1 MEEEEEKRK
10 GWRDESGKV
19 KKEMVPLL
27 GVPTDGAQ
35 YVTKS
40 TKARWDG
47 AMAEIANA
55 LRDPDAPH

>member
-47 AMAEIANA
+47 KPFLPLYSYN
-55 LRDPDAPH
+55 RN

>member
-1 MEEEEEKRK
+1 LDEEEEKRK
-10 GWRDESGKV
+10 GWRDESGKL

-27 GVPTDGAQ
+27 GVPSDGAQ

-47 AMAEIANA
+47 TFVSLFLHTEY
-55 LRDPDAPH
+55 